1 MVKIACVN
9 EPLYFPGFF
18 FWRPVFID
26 CAKETGGEYSE
37 RLSFPFSTFYERA
50 QNAKKPTPATKAM
63 VKEEEQQKH
72 YL

>member
-1 MVKIACVN
+1 MVKIACVDV
-9 EPLYFPGFF
+9 PPAWRAPGFY
-18 FWRPVFID
+18 RLHEGARGD
-26 CAKETGGEYSE
+26 YSE

-50 QNAKKPTPATKAM
+50 QNAKKPAPATKAM